1 MSGTRQGNAAD
12 GARRRLN
19 AEVGQPFTPAWASAD
34 RCGSPQTQKAAGWR
48 VDENIVAE
56 WKHKLSPAVTEEKAQ
71 GDHPAWPRAAG
82 FVHLITQLPSPLQS
96 GVHNTLICAQSSSDV
111 TRAATEH
118 N

>member
-71 GDHPAWPRAAG
+71 GDHPAWHGPVADGGRA
-82 FVHLITQLPSPLQS
+82 SRRR
-96 GVHNTLICAQSSSDV
+96 ICPP
-111 TRAATEH
+111 
-118 N
+118 